1 MNDKQKKWILAHKDM
16 RQLVSSTNKLL
27 KDNKLG
33 WVEVKEI
40 LKYYQN
46 MKEEKNEN

>member
-1 MNDKQKKWILAHKDM
+1 MLDDKQKKWILAHKDM
-16 RQLVSSTNKLL
+16 RHLVSSTNKLL

-40 LKYYQN
+40 LDYFKS
-46 MKEEKNEN
+46 MKGEK

>member
-16 RQLVSSTNKLL
+16 RHLVSSTNKLV
-27 KDNKLG
+27 KENKLG

-46 MKEEKNEN
+46 MKGEK

>member
-1 MNDKQKKWILAHKDM
+1 MLDAKQKQWILAHKDM

-46 MKEEKNEN
+46 MKEEK

>member
-1 MNDKQKKWILAHKDM
+1 MLDDKQKKWILAHKDM
-16 RQLVSSTNKLL
+16 RQLVTSTNKLL

-46 MKEEKNEN
+46 MKEEK

>member
-1 MNDKQKKWILAHKDM
+1 MLDDKQKKWILAHKDM
-16 RQLVSSTNKLL
+16 RQLVTSTNKLL

-46 MKEEKNEN
+46 MKGEK